1 MPIRSA
7 PDFDKRIIE
16 AIGQEEKAAKTLETA
31 SKQRESVSQA
41 IKGIGGLIIRMTYK
55 QGAGSPE
62 DVSCLSKAIFQ
73 QLAGSCRL
81 FTP

>member
-1 MPIRSA
+1 LFNESKCQSGQA

-41 IKGIGGLIIRMTYK
+41 IKGIGEAYHPYDLQTGEPV
-55 QGAGSPE
+55 SPE
-62 DVSCLSKAIFQ
+62 DVSLLIESHFSTI
-73 QLAGSCRL
+73 GR
-81 FTP
+81 